1 MHPLHEHRPLNEND
15 LRALL
20 ALARDP
26 TESIARR
33 AQAEL
38 IAAGRDVLP
47 LLEELADEAP
57 DLAAY
62 LYRRIWAHALDAEW
76 ARLARAPNVEDGAIL
91 ISRWAD
97 PEIDPLHLKEQLD
110 ALAEPLVGHV
120 PSPVS
125 QSAMLTGAYLLAD
138 WLASQHGFRG
148 DTDEYYHPRNAFL
161 HETLARRRGLP
172 ITLCVVYLGVA
183 RRLNA
188 PLAPIALPGHFV
200 VRYGPPEYEIFIDPF
215 RQGRVMDSDALRR
228 WMAAQGMPAHVQAI
242 QEVDDLAMLARML
255 RNLIAMYERIHQAE
269 LRADA
274 ERYLHILASNAH
286 REDL

>member
-1 MHPLHEHRPLNEND
+1 MHPLHEHRPLDEND

-20 ALARDP
+20 ALALDP

-38 IAAGRDVLP
+38 IAAGQAVLP

-57 DLAAY
+57 DLAGY
-62 LYRRIWAHALDAEW
+62 LYRRIWAHTLDEEW
-76 ARLARAPNVEDGAIL
+76 KRLARLPNVEDGAIL
-91 ISRWAD
+91 VSRWAD
-97 PEIDPLHLKEQLD
+97 PDIDPLHLKEQLD
-110 ALAEPLVGHV
+110 ALAEPLVGHT
-120 PSPVS
+120 PPPVS
-125 QSAMLTGAYLLAD
+125 QSAMLTGAYLLSD

-172 ITLCVVYLGVA
+172 LTLCVVYLSVA

-188 PLAPIALPGHFV
+188 PLVPVALPGHFV
-200 VRYGPPEYEIFIDPF
+200 VRYGPPEYDIFIDPF
-215 RQGRVMDSDALRR
+215 RQGRVLDTEALRR
-228 WMAAQGMPAHVQAI
+228 WMAAQGMPAHIQAI

-255 RNLIAMYERIHQAE
+255 RNLIALYERIHHAE
-269 LRADA
+269 HRADA
-274 ERYLHILASNAH
+274 ERYLHILAGHTN